1 MVIYVTNDS
10 EYKKEYETERNV
22 GVLNST
28 SLVEGIDYYL
38 TNISKN
44 FAVLLRQCTSPN
56 NNKEIED
63 VLNTISTLSTRAN
76 TRIKSYLMII
86 TNHYVKYKKQ
96 NRESGKIDIEIKH
109 H

>member
-1 MVIYVTNDS
+1 MGVVSVAFNSDHGVYVTNDS
-10 EYKKEYETERNV
+10 EYKKEYETERTV
-22 GVLNST
+22 GALNSP

-44 FAVLLRQCTSPN
+44 LSVLLRQCTSPN

-76 TRIKSYLMII
+76 TRIKAYLNDNNE
-86 TNHYVKYKKQ
+86 TL
-96 NRESGKIDIEIKH
+96 RKIQEIE
-109 H
+109 